1 MCLVFCVSRSLCHCG
16 KGKKIPDGIEL
27 YRVPNTASLY
37 STVIVIV
44 VFFQLMVFLFAIVR
58 NGIMKK
64 RLGSDGRATDGS
76 P

>member
-1 MCLVFCVSRSLCHCG
+1 M
-16 KGKKIPDGIEL
+16 

-64 RLGSDGRATDGS
+64 NLGSDGQATDGS